1 MIAILPL
8 VKPSPPDTSTPARLS
23 SLTLNQRV
31 LGSSPSVS
39 TIIFEIS
46 AIARL
51 GATAISYH
59 WGMPV
64 GIAPPP
70 SALVKLT

>member
-1 MIAILPL
+1 ME
-8 VKPSPPDTSTPARLS
+8 VS
-23 SLTLNQRV
+23 NEE
-31 LGSSPSVS
+31 SVS